1 MTKSSPGC
9 VFSWSLVGLTAL
21 LGTSLAVGQP
31 TPRFEEPRDPFEGQ
45 RVTFAEAVER
55 SLAKNPQAI
64 VAMQALARA
73 RALREQIAAQS
84 LPTLSA
90 NGGYTRLD
98 HDRVIRGQ
106 NGNPDNVI
114 SAKNQTSAN
123 LLVALPVS
131 PKAMGAWS
139 HASDNVHVA
148 ALSLEDVQRQIG
160 LETAR
165 AYLTVIN
172 QRKLVEV
179 SQSARASIVQH
190 RDFAQQRLQG
200 GVGNR
205 IEVVR
210 AQQELGTSEAQLASA
225 QIQLDRAREALGV
238 LVGSDAPLD
247 AASTPA
253 LAFDAPLEQALDE
266 VKSRADVKAAQL
278 RRDAAHHVTRDSWL
292 DYLPTMNMQFDGFY
306 QDPPTLTL
314 PHTGWQATLLLTVPL
329 FDGGY
334 RYGVRRERSA
344 LEREAQAELEGTVRQ
359 ARSEV
364 RVAFDAVIGADR
376 ALAAA
381 KDAARSAKEALALED
396 LAYRAGTATNFE
408 LIDAERQARDTDT
421 RAALAED
428 TVLEARLD
436 LLEASGRFP
445 ARK

>member
-1 MTKSSPGC
+1 MTRYSPSR
-9 VFSWSLVGLTAL
+9 VVSWSLVGLASIQGTTLAL
-21 LGTSLAVGQP
+21 GQSS
-31 TPRFEEPRDPFEGQ
+31 PRNQAPADPFEGQ
-45 RVTFAEAVER
+45 RITFDEAVEK
-55 SLAKNPQAI
+55 SLAQNPQAV
-64 VAMQALARA
+64 VAMQELARA
-73 RALREQIAAQS
+73 RALREQIASQS

-106 NGNPDNVI
+106 NGNPDNI
-114 SAKNQTSAN
+114 IAARNQTSAN

-148 ALSLEDVQRQIG
+148 SLSLEDTQRQVA

-165 AYLTVIN
+165 GYLTVVN
-172 QRKLVEV
+172 ERKLVEV
-179 SQSARASIVQH
+179 SRSARESALAH

-205 IEVVR
+205 IDAVR
-210 AQQELGTSEAQLASA
+210 AQQELATSEAQLENTKV
-225 QIQLDRAREALGV
+225 QLDRAREALGV
-238 LVGSDAPLD
+238 LVGMEVPLD
-247 AASTPA
+247 AASVPELVFA
-253 LAFDAPLEQALDE
+253 EPLEQALDE
-266 VKSRADVKAAQL
+266 VRNRADVKTAQL

-292 DYLPTMNMQFDGFY
+292 DYLPTMSMQFDGFY

-314 PHTGWQATLLLTVPL
+314 PRTGWQATLLLTVPL

-344 LEREAQAELEGTVRQ
+344 FEREAQAQLDSTVRQ

-364 RVAFDAVIGADR
+364 RVAFEAVDGADR
-376 ALAAA
+376 ALFAAEEAA
-381 KDAARSAKEALALED
+381 KNAKEALKLED
-396 LAYRAGTATNFE
+396 LAYHEGTATNLE
-408 LIDAERQARDTDT
+408 RVDAERQARDTAT

-428 TVLEARLD
+428 SALEARLE